1 MENSRSL
8 RAAVASYQAPVLG
21 RSLWQIANTFVP
33 FFAICMAMYA
43 TLSLSYWLTLG
54 LSVLAAGFVV
64 RIFIIQHDCGH
75 GSFFRS
81 GRAND
86 VLGTVCSLIT
96 FAPYAHWRRQH
107 ANHHA
112 HWNNLDHRNTG
123 GDVYSGCVTLREYRG
138 RSLFKRLGYRTLS
151 HPAMAL
157 LLLPPLIF
165 LLVYRVPF
173 DTPSSWRYER
183 MSLYLTDAALLGEVL
198 LLGYA
203 LGFANVLA
211 VQLPIMVVAST
222 VGVYLFSLQHRFA
235 GAEWKKQDEWN
246 VVNASLRGASY
257 LKLPAVLRW
266 FSGNIGFH
274 HVHHLNP
281 RVPNYRLQ
289 ACHEALPGLHVAHT
303 ISWRA
308 GLGNGRR
315 ALWDEEKNELVPFPP
330 VDWTRARSGFR
341 RGLGRAGSLLSFRA
355 APGSRR
361 DGFPG
366 TRIT

>member
-1 MENSRSL
+1 MEDSRSL
-8 RAAVASYQAPVLG
+8 RAAVASYQAPLLG

-33 FFAICMAMYA
+33 FFAICLAMYA
-43 TLSLSYWLTLG
+43 ALSLSYWLTLG

-81 GRAND
+81 RRAND
-86 VLGTVCSLIT
+86 CLGMVCSLIT
-96 FAPYAHWRRQH
+96 CAPYAHWRRQH

-123 GDVYSGCVTLREYRG
+123 GDIYSSCLTVREYGGLTRLG
-138 RSLFKRLGYRTLS
+138 RLGYRTLS

-165 LLVYRVPF
+165 LLLYRVPF
-173 DTPSSWRYER
+173 DTPASWRYER
-183 MSLYLTDAALLGEVL
+183 MSVYLTDAALLLEVL
-198 LLGYA
+198 VLGYA

-222 VGVYLFSLQHRFA
+222 VGVYLFSLQHRFE
-235 GAEWKKQDEWN
+235 GAQWKRQGEWDAAS
-246 VVNASLRGASY
+246 ASLHGSSY
-257 LKLPAVLRW
+257 LKLPAVLQW

-289 ACHEALPGLHVAHT
+289 ACHEALPGLRAART

-308 GLGNGRR
+308 GLGNARH
-315 ALWDEEKNELVPFPP
+315 ALWDEERGELVPFPRSAG
-330 VDWTRARSGFR
+330 RASAPSGFQRSLYRIFSPLLPR
-341 RGLGRAGSLLSFRA
+341 RHAG
-355 APGSRR
+355 
-361 DGFPG
+361 
-366 TRIT
+366 